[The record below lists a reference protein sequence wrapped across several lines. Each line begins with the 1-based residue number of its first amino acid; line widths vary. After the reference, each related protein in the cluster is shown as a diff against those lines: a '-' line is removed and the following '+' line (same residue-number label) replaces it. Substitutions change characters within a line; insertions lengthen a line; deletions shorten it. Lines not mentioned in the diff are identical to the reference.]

1 MPRQHCC
8 FLADWDAGSCQ
19 GFGSIAAWR
28 DKTWEG
34 VIMWRI
40 FNGRLALIGLGL
52 LAATPAAAA
61 IATTPDDAPAI
72 SEATRWLQLAIETTP
87 KTTPMPTIKRMD
99 LQKRDLPKKTG
110 APAGPSKNNRPIHR
124 R

>member
-1 MPRQHCC
+1 M
-8 FLADWDAGSCQ
+8 
-19 GFGSIAAWR
+19 FGSIGAWR

-34 VIMWRI
+34 VIMSRI
-40 FNGRLALIGLGL
+40 FNGHLALIGLGL
-52 LAATPAAAA
+52 LAATSSAAA

-72 SEATRWLQLAIETTP
+72 SKATRRLQLAIETTP

-99 LQKRDLPKKTG
+99 LQKRDLSKKTG
-110 APAGPSKNNRPIHR
+110 APAGPSKNNHPVHR